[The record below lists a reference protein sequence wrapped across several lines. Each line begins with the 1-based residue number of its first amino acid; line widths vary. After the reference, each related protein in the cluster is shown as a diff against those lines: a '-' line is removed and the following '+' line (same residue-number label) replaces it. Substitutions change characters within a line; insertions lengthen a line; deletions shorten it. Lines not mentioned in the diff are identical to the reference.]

1 MVVSDA
7 AALVIFGLAAT
18 AGSFLVLGWNLRWD
32 STLARVQARLAS
44 QRRAPAAGADA
55 PRREA
60 PELALGEGA
69 R

>member
-7 AALVIFGLAAT
+7 AALVILGLAAT
-18 AGSFLVLGWNLRWD
+18 AASFLVLGWNLRWD
-32 STLARVQARLAS
+32 RTLARLQARFARP
-44 QRRAPAAGADA
+44 RRAPVADA
-55 PRREA
+55 SRREA

>member
-7 AALVIFGLAAT
+7 AALMILGLAAT
-18 AGSFLVLGWNLRWD
+18 AASLLVLGWDLRWD
-32 STLARVQARLAS
+32 RTLARVQARLAPA
-44 QRRAPAAGADA
+44 RPAALAAA